1 MIYII
6 ILTWNGKK
14 YLSNLFKSLAD
25 LNYPKEK
32 YKILVIDSASTD
44 GSIEYLKNLEKQN
57 KIELIKLKTNLGF
70 TAGNNIGME
79 KAIKDKT
86 DYVFLLNQDTEVDPD
101 FLTHAVA
108 KAKSDEKIGVVQSLT
123 LHLNDKKKIQSL
135 GNQLHFLGYGWSGG
149 NWLDKNTNK
158 FEQESKKMVYASAAA
173 VLYKTAMLKEIGLFD
188 ENYFSYHEDSDLC
201 LRAKLHDYKV
211 ALARESIVYHAYNFP
226 TNKNKLRYFWNEKN
240 RIYLILK
247 FYKFKTILLLL
258 PMMLAMDLG
267 QLIFAIKRGYTWQW
281 FKSRLWFKFNF
292 HKLFKAR
299 RKVQKTRQISDKEL
313 TKNFASEIKYQPVNN
328 FLLDKIGNP
337 VMRVYWKIIKNFL

>member
-1 MIYII
+1 MVYII

-14 YLSNLFKSLAD
+14 YLSNLFKSLEN
-25 LNYPKEK
+25 LSYPKNK

-44 GSIEYLKNLEKQN
+44 GGIEYLEELEKKGQ
-57 KIELIKLKTNLGF
+57 IELIKLKTNLGF

-79 KAIKDKT
+79 RAIKNKAK
-86 DYVFLLNQDTEVDPD
+86 YVFLLNQDTEVDSD
-101 FLTHAVA
+101 FLTNALA
-108 KAKSDEKIGVVQSLT
+108 KAKSDEKTGVVQSLT
-123 LHLNDKKKIQSL
+123 LHLNDKNKIQSL
-135 GNQLHFLGYGWSGG
+135 GNQLHFLGHGWSGG
-149 NWLDKNTNK
+149 NWLNKNTDK

-173 VLYKTAMLKEIGLFD
+173 VLYKTSMLKKIGLFD

-201 LRAKLHDYKV
+201 LRAKLRGYKV
-211 ALARESIVYHAYNFP
+211 VLASNSIVYHAYDFP
-226 TNKNKLRYFWNEKN
+226 VDKNKLRYFWNEKN

-267 QLIFAIKRGYTWQW
+267 QLIFAIKKGYTWQW

-313 TKNFASEIKYQPVNN
+313 MHNFASEIKYQPVNN

-337 VMRVYWKIIKNFL
+337 IMKVCWKVIKRLI